1 MAGKYEPLQ
10 RRLEELSRR
19 GDTTADFSF
28 SDIEALTGPLPPVG
42 ATVSA
47 VVG

>member
-10 RRLEELSRR
+10 RRLEELSRC

-28 SDIEALTGPLPPVG
+28 SDIEALIGPLPD
-42 ATVSA
+42 SA
-47 VVG
+47 RKHRP